1 MFCRIDICLLLLGS
15 LLGLATCL
23 RWILHTGYYLADRF
37 SVLTATASLTALA
50 TATAT
55 ATTTDRGR
63 AGEEA
68 AAQGRRAAALR
79 RTLDITTTAAVLLV
93 GLGRQLEDL
102 AELHALVGLHRLLN
116 VGEPGSHFV

>member
-1 MFCRIDICLLLLGS
+1 MDPPYS
-15 LLGLATCL
+15 LLFR
-23 RWILHTGYYLADRF
+23 RWV
-37 SVLTATASLTALA
+37 SVLRRLTTAASLTALA

-68 AAQGRRAAALR
+68 AVQGRRAAALR

-93 GLGRQLEDL
+93 GLRRQLEDL